1 MSPKSRKRP
10 SPSESD
16 DDLEDE
22 TSSKRRRIALDL
34 SPTPVAEQM
43 SLPTPPVAELF
54 DDKPQKLLSRAIALA
69 LEHVGFDGA
78 SREAMQAMC
87 DEVDIYAEHFLY
99 EVTSS
104 MLNARRSEP
113 TPIDFDY
120 ALSRFDLPLA
130 SIEPH
135 LKPPIPKAKVDIK
148 LEAQEEEEQ
157 KSISESI
164 LLGKELSG
172 EPDRLSKPYIPTRF
186 PSFPSKHT
194 YKWTE
199 IESTRERD
207 PRKIREEAAKSARQG
222 EEALRR
228 LTKFSKAGNERD
240 IKRTAEK
247 DPKSK
252 ERHELWEQMMKDLMA
267 GRSQP
272 PNSKPM
278 RDEDHSLIV
287 NSERR
292 HFRKGPT
299 AKKKKALPVE
309 ANPVQL

>member
-1 MSPKSRKRP
+1 M
-10 SPSESD
+10 E
-16 DDLEDE
+16 
-22 TSSKRRRIALDL
+22 RREKLWRLCAKEWTYVSFEI
-34 SPTPVAEQM
+34 Q
-43 SLPTPPVAELF
+43 
-54 DDKPQKLLSRAIALA
+54 DKCRNTN
-69 LEHVGFDGA
+69 F
-78 SREAMQAMC
+78 QA
-87 DEVDIYAEHFLY
+87 DAEHFLY

-113 TPIDFDY
+113 TPLDFDY

-135 LKPPIPKAKVDIK
+135 LKPPISKAKVDIK
-148 LEAQEEEEQ
+148 LEIEEAEEQ
-157 KSISESI
+157 QPNSESI

-172 EPDRLSKPYIPTRF
+172 EPDRLSRPYIPTRF

-207 PRKIREEAAKSARQG
+207 PRKIREEAAKFARQG

-228 LTKFSKAGNERD
+228 LNKFSKAGNERD

-252 ERHELWEQMMKDLMA
+252 ERHELWEQMMKDLLA
-267 GRSQP
+267 GRSQL
-272 PNSKPM
+272 PNGKSIK
-278 RDEDHSLIV
+278 DEDHSLIV

-292 HFRKGPT
+292 HFRKGST
-299 AKKKKALPVE
+299 AKRKNALPVE
-309 ANPVQL
+309 ANLMQS